1 MDKMGKYAEPLATAL
16 AAGCS
21 IGEAI
26 ARAGVSSTHGYR
38 RARTPEVRRRVAELR
53 ASAASA
59 TVGLLTAASSQAVR
73 VLSEIMGNAE
83 SKDSDRIAAARAVLS
98 MIGPMSELGELRSR
112 LDQLEAQRQGLGVV
126 G

>member
-1 MDKMGKYAEPLATAL
+1 MDKMGKYAEPLAAAL

-38 RARTPEVRRRVAELR
+38 LARTPEVRRRVAEIR

-59 TVGLLTAASSQAVR
+59 TVGLLTAASSQAVK
-73 VLSEIMGNAE
+73 VLAEIMANAE
-83 SKDSDRIAAARAVLS
+83 AKDSDRIAAARAVLS
-98 MIGPMSELGELRSR
+98 MIGPMSELHELRQR
-112 LDQLEAQRQGLGVV
+112 LDAIESQQTLRIA
-126 G
+126 